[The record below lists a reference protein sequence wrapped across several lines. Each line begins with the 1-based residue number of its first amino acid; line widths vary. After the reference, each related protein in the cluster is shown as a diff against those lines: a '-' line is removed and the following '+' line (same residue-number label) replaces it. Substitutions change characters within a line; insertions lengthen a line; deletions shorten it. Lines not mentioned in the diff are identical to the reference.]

1 MKRKDILQL
10 VLLYC
15 LSGIMFVIGF
25 LTDKYTLFYSYNEII
40 SEGISIVAF
49 IPLALLIAKI
59 ASLLKKYR
67 RLYFILCGFAWVF
80 SLGVGVK
87 LIQFFVKMISAL

>member
-59 ASLLKKYR
+59 ASLLKKYT
-67 RLYFILCGFAWVF
+67 LYYVVLHGYFRWGW
-80 SLGVGVK
+80 G
-87 LIQFFVKMISAL
+87 